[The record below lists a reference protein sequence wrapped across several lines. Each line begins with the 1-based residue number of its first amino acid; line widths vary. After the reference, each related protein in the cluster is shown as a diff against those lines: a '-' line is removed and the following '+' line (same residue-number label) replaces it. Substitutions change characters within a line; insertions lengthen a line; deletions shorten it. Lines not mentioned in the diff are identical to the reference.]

1 MMKITNLEE
10 RKGILPMVP
19 EVSVHG
25 WFTVSLRAVMRLLT
39 VVRESTATSGFLGNE
54 QGPHILFKDTES

>member
-1 MMKITNLEE
+1 
-10 RKGILPMVP
+10 MVP